1 MKLLRRTIPLLVVIA
16 LGACSNGKVPLAYSF
31 EAEDGTR
38 YRWTIDSRTSANSSG
53 DRSVTSLNMVID
65 VHEQVSGTRDGET
78 PILTIELTPRTL
90 RQGGSALSPPEPL
103 TVRYELNDRGEIVKA
118 LTDDLAPQAA
128 SALQLGATL
137 IRSRVAL
144 PTDPVG
150 IGDEWDAGLVLDG
163 DLGNIALDGTGKLLG
178 FDLKHKRKLARIETK
193 RSGEIITHE
202 QQGGVAVRLR
212 GTSSSDAIS
221 NLDLDSGRLHSSTAR
236 FISEFDISSL
246 ESGKLLGTM
255 LVDLESRLDLQT
267 GPAPRTR
274 DS

>member
-1 MKLLRRTIPLLVVIA
+1 MNSLRRTIPLLLVIA
-16 LGACSNGKVPLAYSF
+16 LGACSDGKVPLAYSF

-38 YRWTIDSRTSANSSG
+38 YRWTIDSRTSINSSN
-53 DRSVTSLNMVID
+53 DRSVTSLNLVVD
-65 VHEQVSGTRDGET
+65 VHERVSGTRSGET
-78 PILTIELTPRTL
+78 PILTIELTPRSL
-90 RQGGSALSPPEPL
+90 RQGGETLSTPEPL
-103 TVRYELNDRGEIVKA
+103 TVEYELNEEGEIVRA
-118 LTDDLAPQAA
+118 LSDDLAPRAA

-137 IRSRVAL
+137 IRTRVAL
-144 PTDPVG
+144 PAGPVG
-150 IGDEWDAGLVLDG
+150 IGDEWEAGMVLDG

-178 FDLKHKRKLARIETK
+178 FGLQDKRKLARIETR

-221 NLDLDSGRLHSSTAR
+221 NLDLDTGVLYSSTAR
-236 FISEFDISSL
+236 FVSEFDISSL

-255 LVDLESRLDLQT
+255 QVNLESRLDLET

-274 DS
+274 VS